1 VVLECAK
8 DRILGVDTLGQH
20 VTSCVRYGTTCLL
33 FWNTIGSVSFSVEWG
48 MASYFV
54 TYFMTILCESPE
66 QHGVR
71 GDVYVGILSTTR
83 GDRLFEKP

>member
-20 VTSCVRYGTTCLL
+20 VTSCVQYGMACLL
-33 FWNTIGSVSFSVEWG
+33 FLNTTGSVSFSVEWG

-71 GDVYVGILSTTR
+71 GDVCVGILSTTR

>member
-1 VVLECAK
+1 VP
-8 DRILGVDTLGQH
+8 
-20 VTSCVRYGTTCLL
+20 SCVRYGTACLL
-33 FWNTIGSVSFSVEWG
+33 IRNTIGSVSCSVEWR

-66 QHGVR
+66 QHGAR
-71 GDVYVGILSTTR
+71 GDVCVGILSTTR